1 MGKQI
6 LIVALWGYSW
16 WYLGAMI
23 AVELELPELI
33 GPLLGVAGAAF
44 IARFFTWSVPGRARK
59 VDVPSEPMAAL
70 TTPRTTTAR

>member
-33 GPLLGVAGAAF
+33 GPLLGVVGAAF

-59 VDVPSEPMAAL
+59 AGAPEAMAAR
-70 TTPRTTTAR
+70 TTQQATTAR